1 MIDLSELLDEA
12 EGKPVKYKGQELIRA
27 DRVKIDKHFKAEIEL
42 ISVDSQWR
50 QGISV
55 RTKGKIDAGDGL
67 IGPKH
72 IFWQELWTELNEEM
86 CIRDRSGLF
95 ETGAGRVFG
104 DSSGVS
110 SCRGTDAEGD
120 ARLAENSPQ
129 RGRRNRRISS
139 RGSCQPQPALQLSL
153 IHISYSVLQR

>member
-72 IFWQELWTELNEEM
+72 IFWQELWTELNEGAILIKGESKNGILLIYNSWEWEGCQESWVNNGAM
-86 CIRDRSGLF
+86 IKETVGKNEYIYHCNDRDWDDDFDDL
-95 ETGAGRVFG
+95 VF
-104 DSSGVS
+104 
-110 SCRGTDAEGD
+110 RLKILEG
-120 ARLAENSPQ
+120 
-129 RGRRNRRISS
+129 S
-139 RGSCQPQPALQLSL
+139 RED
-153 IHISYSVLQR
+153 